1 MSKAVTVTFAP
12 GELGRIQLYATKKT
26 AKKTASQVRKLTGAD
41 VVINAS
47 LFITSTWKP
56 CCCVKAVGKVLSND
70 GYTYRG
76 LAWNNGDDHFTEALS
91 TEMGKWDNF
100 LSCVMLFHDGKA
112 LPISCTPDV
121 ARSAGRTAVIGTRD
135 GAVHLWCVA
144 EGKANQTPKQLQS
157 TIKTKYPT
165 VVWALMLDGG
175 GSVQLSQEGNDYIYS
190 SRRVQNYL
198 CFWRRD
204 IEPKGVKPMGIH
216 CQSYSLKKQ
225 GKLYLSKHFQV
236 KEFACH
242 DGSDTV
248 WVADELLD
256 VLESIRAQAGG
267 KAMTVLSGYRTP
279 SYNAKV
285 GGAEYSQHV
294 YGTAADICVKG
305 VNVNTLA
312 KYARVAMPE
321 RGGVGIY
328 VKQGFVHVDVRSE
341 KADWHD

>member
-1 MSKAVTVTFAP
+1 MTVDFAP
-12 GELGRIQLYATKKT
+12 GGIRRIRLYQTHKW
-26 AKKTASQVRKLTGAD
+26 AKKTASQVRKITGAD
-41 VVINAS
+41 VVINS
-47 LFITSTWKP
+47 TLYNPSTWRP
-56 CCCVKAVGKVLSND
+56 CCCVKAGGKILSRD
-70 GYTYRG
+70 GYTYWG
-76 LAWNNGDDHFTEALS
+76 LAWNTEDSSFTEALS
-91 TEMGKWDNF
+91 TEMEKWDNYI
-100 LSCVMLFHDGKA
+100 SCVMLFRDGRA
-112 LPISCTPDV
+112 LPLSCTPDV

-157 TIKTKYPT
+157 AIKVKYPA
-165 VVWALMLDGG
+165 VAWALMLDGG
-175 GSVQLSQEGNDYIYS
+175 GSVQLSQEGNEYIYS

-198 CFWRRD
+198 CFWRKD
-204 IEPKGVKPMGIH
+204 IEPKGAKPMGIH
-216 CQSYSLKKQ
+216 CQSYSVKKQ

-236 KEFACH
+236 EEFACK

-248 WVADELLD
+248 WVAEELPD

-267 KAMTVLSGYRTP
+267 KPMTVLSGYRTP
-279 SYNAKV
+279 SYNVKV

-305 VNVNTLA
+305 VGVDTLA
-312 KYARVAMPE
+312 KYARIAMPE

-328 VKQGFVHVDVRSE
+328 AKQGFVHVDTRSE